1 MTDFPDQPRMDGS
14 WRNLF
19 IYKNRR
25 IYSYITW
32 FNLYLYLF
40 DWCEFVFSHGAALFL
55 VFFVCFVLFCL
66 GYTLMSQS
74 KTNYLFQER
83 VEEGKKS
90 RRHFFP
96 SAFFHPPGKPR
107 RCTMKMGSKIKTV
120 TQKENGK
127 RTSALCYFIQ
137 TVLRESP
144 PPVLRSVT
152 WSLVQSWL
160 YLGERTGSPAL
171 FLKTSSQTKTKT
183 LGFVQRKWVE
193 SDWRLSGPKYGSWSI
208 CSTWRS

>member
-1 MTDFPDQPRMDGS
+1 M
-14 WRNLF
+14 NLF
-19 IYKNRR
+19 SLTAQRY
-25 IYSYITW
+25 
-32 FNLYLYLF
+32 F
-40 DWCEFVFSHGAALFL
+40 WCFL
-55 VFFVCFVLFCL
+55 FVLFYFVWGIHWWVRAKL
-66 GYTLMSQS
+66 IIYFRKGW
-74 KTNYLFQER
+74 R
-83 VEEGKKS
+83 IRKKS

-208 CSTWRS
+208 CGS